1 MELSNILSIV
11 YSLSFATLFSIN
23 VYSLIKINKM
33 KKMIQQLLYK
43 YKNISKETICKEI
56 QVDLDELNLKLKNSK
71 EIPNLKNKPSKSQI
85 LPVENDNEEEIYNII
100 NIEDD
105 KIKDEKKIINEKP
118 DEKKIEI
125 NGDIENNKKEIVKTE
140 VNKGFFTK
148 FFRL

>member
-71 EIPNLKNKPSKSQI
+71 EIPNIKNKPSKSQI

-118 DEKKIEI
+118 EEIKIEI